1 MKYREIKGNL
11 FDMSKEYSLAHCI
24 SLDCALGAGIAK
36 EFQNRYPNMV
46 NKLRA
51 HISQNRIKTI
61 PIVLSYKIGPNRYI
75 FNLVTKEEYWQKP
88 TYDTLGPTLV
98 QMKNY
103 CIYNNINKIAMPLIG
118 CGLDRLK
125 WNRVSQMIKDIFNDT
140 DIEIVVCKL

>member
-11 FDMSKEYSLAHCI
+11 FDMPREYSLAHCI

-61 PIVLSYKIGPNRYI
+61 PIVLS
-75 FNLVTKEEYWQKP
+75 
-88 TYDTLGPTLV
+88 
-98 QMKNY
+98 
-103 CIYNNINKIAMPLIG
+103 
-118 CGLDRLK
+118 
-125 WNRVSQMIKDIFNDT
+125 
-140 DIEIVVCKL
+140 

>member
-75 FNLVTKEEYWQKP
+75 FNLVTKEKYWQKP

>member
-51 HISQNRIKTI
+51 HISQNRINTI

-75 FNLVTKEEYWQKP
+75 FNLVTKEKYWQKP

-103 CIYNNINKIAMPLIG
+103 CIYNNIDKIAMPLIG

>member
-75 FNLVTKEEYWQKP
+75 FNLVTKEKYWQKP

-103 CIYNNINKIAMPLIG
+103 CIYNNIDKIAMPLIG

-125 WNRVSQMIKDIFNDT
+125 WNSVSQMIKDIFNDT

>member
-51 HISQNRIKTI
+51 HISQNRINTI

-75 FNLVTKEEYWQKP
+75 FNLVTKEKYWQKP

-103 CIYNNINKIAMPLIG
+103 CIYNNIDKIAMPLIG

-140 DIEIVVCKL
+140 DIEIVICKL